1 MMITVQR
8 TMGSKKDS
16 LSSLAT
22 LEQHVPMA
30 LTLTG
35 LWTDLLTLLAPRRPT
50 SPERPRQPLSES
62 PHVPRS
68 PRRAQLVFILGALSA
83 FGPLSIDMYLPALP
97 SLSRDL
103 GTGTSQTQLT
113 LSACLLGLAVGQAT
127 AGPIS
132 DSLGRRRPL
141 LGGLV
146 AYALASLLCVVAP
159 SMFGIISILRGEKNL
174 SCS

>member
-1 MMITVQR
+1 MSSTPVP
-8 TMGSKKDS
+8 THDS
-16 LSSLAT
+16 
-22 LEQHVPMA
+22 
-30 LTLTG
+30 
-35 LWTDLLTLLAPRRPT
+35 
-50 SPERPRQPLSES
+50 
-62 PHVPRS
+62 RS

-159 SMFGIISILRGEKNL
+159 SMFGIISILR
-174 SCS
+174 